1 MPSPELLGEI
11 LGFLNRSKF
20 SAITFLPILFFHFH
34 IKRPGAA
41 AALSVAAK
49 QHGVTSLVQLIFLIL
64 MGFLKQVKLHAYLG
78 IFSDSD

>member
-1 MPSPELLGEI
+1 MSSVDLLGEI
-11 LGFLNRSKF
+11 LHFFNRSKF

-34 IKRPGAA
+34 IKRPGVP

-49 QHGVTSLVQLIFLIL
+49 QHGVTSLVQLILLIL